1 MIGSAQNTPVTLS
14 ATNMI
19 QNQKSSRNLQVT
31 CVFLRFKQSALHY
44 SGLLM
49 VMAIFHFAL
58 VANRFGLRPPSWN
71 VFYEGTS
78 GQYWIWTLVAKIGFW
93 TLEANIGFW
102 TLGANIGLRTPVTYF
117 RFWTLMADHPFWTL
131 VVRQW
136 DEWFA
141 NLDNSINQATRPE
154 VYHTQ
159 SESV

>member
-58 VANRFGLRPPSWN
+58 VANRFGLRPPS
-71 VFYEGTS
+71 
-78 GQYWIWTLVAKIGFW
+78 
-93 TLEANIGFW
+93 
-102 TLGANIGLRTPVTYF
+102 
-117 RFWTLMADHPFWTL
+117 
-131 VVRQW
+131 
-136 DEWFA
+136 
-141 NLDNSINQATRPE
+141 
-154 VYHTQ
+154 
-159 SESV
+159 